1 MLPIRQRHSNELVVI
16 VKDERGESER
26 GDRAWYTL
34 WHCVCFT
41 VHWIAGQTRS
51 PLLLPSLLYVF
62 SSVRRGWWCQSS
74 LGIAKVITFNMKRTA
89 AQPQERGYGMSVCEC
104 VYPSLSLTLPV
115 CTCPHKNKCRHFSYF
130 LRLAMDAVEC
140 GRERKR
146 GSGGYHASGQHF
158 L

>member
-1 MLPIRQRHSNELVVI
+1 MSV
-16 VKDERGESER
+16 RGEGG

-41 VHWIAGQTRS
+41 VHWIARQTRS

-104 VYPSLSLTLPV
+104 VYPSLSP
-115 CTCPHKNKCRHFSYF
+115 F
-130 LRLAMDAVEC
+130 LFVRARIKINADISHIFCDSLWMQWSAEER
-140 GRERKR
+140 GRE
-146 GSGGYHASGQHF
+146 GVGYTMRVDSTSCDH
-158 L
+158 